1 MAYKNLDK
9 FNSPGDSGNPFGG
22 LIKGDR
28 VPGDN
33 GRTPVNPD
41 ADKNMDI
48 RVETKEASYSVKGHT
63 PPSA

>member
-9 FNSPGDSGNPFGG
+9 FNDPGSSGNPFGG
-22 LIKGDR
+22 LVKSTN

-33 GRTPVNPD
+33 GRTPVNPE
-41 ADKNMDI
+41 ADKNLDI
-48 RVETKEASYSVKGHT
+48 RVETKEASYSVKGMT